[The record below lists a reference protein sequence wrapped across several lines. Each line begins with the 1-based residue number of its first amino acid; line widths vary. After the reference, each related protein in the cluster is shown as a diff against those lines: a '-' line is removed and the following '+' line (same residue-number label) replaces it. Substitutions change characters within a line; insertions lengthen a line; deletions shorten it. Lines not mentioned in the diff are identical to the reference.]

1 MRDRD
6 RDGELS
12 RQRQRTAAKEE
23 DVHSEQSDRGRPA
36 WQACR

>member
-12 RQRQRTAAKEE
+12 RQRQRTAAKE